1 MSIPSLL
8 TPTDIFLDS
17 YHGGKRNADRVATHT
32 IRSLFNKLCITPSD
46 QCVRR
51 SVVGVGITPHILGI
65 HYIQCTDF
73 ITLIIVSVGEG
84 QWLET
89 RLLPNLDTFSLV
101 CQHITPDHTPF
112 FISKIPFTT
121 RHALTILYN

>member
-1 MSIPSLL
+1 M
-8 TPTDIFLDS
+8 
-17 YHGGKRNADRVATHT
+17 VASEMMILWQHIT

-51 SVVGVGITPHILGI
+51 SVMGVGITPHILGI

-84 QWLET
+84 QWLGK

-112 FISKIPFTT
+112 LSAEFLLLLAT
-121 RHALTILYN
+121 H